1 MAGYAARR
9 DADVRFDQHD
19 WVVRGIVDDV
29 MRSYRGLS
37 VAMVFVGFLV
47 NACTR
52 YELAARDTAPGKT
65 FDPLPPNTGQI
76 CVIRPHN
83 VALLVPAVVRDNRQ
97 LVGMTKGP
105 TWFCWLAEPGVH
117 KIMTRYGDDIDEN
130 LGTDE
135 ITDAAI
141 LVEAGGRYYLH
152 HDVSKILTLSVR
164 WILDPAEANAM
175 ISECQWADLVAGPS
189 EERLPGPGDIV
200 RAAR

>member
-1 MAGYAARR
+1 MGSR
-9 DADVRFDQHD
+9 
-19 WVVRGIVDDV
+19 
-29 MRSYRGLS
+29 LS
-37 VAMVFVGFLV
+37 VALLWVGLL
-47 NACTR
+47 ATGCTR
-52 YELAARDTAPGKT
+52 YEIAPRDVAPAKT

-105 TWFCWLAEPGVH
+105 TWFCWLAERGVH

-141 LVEAGGRYYLH
+141 LVEPGGRYYLH
-152 HDVSKILTLSVR
+152 HDVSKILTISVR
-164 WILDPAEANAM
+164 WILDPAEANAL
-175 ISECQWADLVAGPS
+175 IAECEWVDLVAAPPGEKLP
-189 EERLPGPGDIV
+189 ERDEVI
-200 RAAR
+200 RAAH

>member
-1 MAGYAARR
+1 MNFG
-9 DADVRFDQHD
+9 QHNLR
-19 WVVRGIVDDV
+19 VRGILNGV
-29 MRSYRGLS
+29 MRSHLGLS
-37 VAMVFVGFLV
+37 VAMLFVGLMSS
-47 NACTR
+47 ACTQ
-52 YELAARDTAPGKT
+52 YQLAAHETAPEKT
-65 FDPLPPNTGQI
+65 FDALPPNTGQI

-141 LVEAGGRYYLH
+141 LVESGGRYYLH
-152 HDVSKILTLSVR
+152 HDVSKILTISVR
-164 WILDPAEANAM
+164 WVLDPAEANAM
-175 ISECQWADLVAGPS
+175 IAECQWAELVAGPS

-200 RAAR
+200 PAAH

>member
-1 MAGYAARR
+1 MARQVASR
-9 DADVRFDQHD
+9 DDVKFERHTRQ
-19 WVVRGIVDDV
+19 VRGILDGV
-29 MRSYRGLS
+29 MGSRLGLS
-37 VAMVFVGFLV
+37 FAVLGVLLAG
-47 NACTR
+47 ACTR
-52 YELAARDTAPGKT
+52 YEIAPRDTAPAKT

-83 VALLVPAVVRDNRQ
+83 VALLVPAVVRDNRR

-141 LVEAGGRYYLH
+141 LVEPGGRYYLH
-152 HDVSKILTLSVR
+152 HDVSKILTISVR
-164 WILDPAEANAM
+164 WVLDPAEANAM
-175 ISECQWADLVAGPS
+175 IAECEWADLVAAPS
-189 EERLPGPGDIV
+189 GEKLPERDEVI